1 MAAGRIYLIGFMGAG
16 KSTVGRELSHK
27 LHWPFF
33 DLDVEIQKAEG
44 IPVREIFERHGESRF
59 RQLETEHLKT
69 LTASPKGVI
78 ALGGGAYLDP
88 ANRELVETTGTSV
101 WLDGSFAVL
110 RKRIRPD
117 GSRPLWADPEK
128 ARKLYD
134 ERRPTYELA
143 KVHVLTDNRSP
154 DAIAAEIIRKVVST

>member
-1 MAAGRIYLIGFMGAG
+1 MAADRIYLIGFMGAG
-16 KSTVGRELSHK
+16 KSTVGRDLSHK

-33 DLDVEIQKAEG
+33 DLDAEIQKAEG

-59 RQLETEHLKT
+59 RQLEKEHLKI
-69 LTASPKGVI
+69 LASAPKGVI

-88 ANRELVETTGTSV
+88 GNRELVENTGTSV

-128 ARKLYD
+128 ARQLYE

-143 KVHVLTDNRSP
+143 KVHVLTDNRLP
-154 DAIAAEIIRKVVST
+154 DAIAQEIIRKVLST